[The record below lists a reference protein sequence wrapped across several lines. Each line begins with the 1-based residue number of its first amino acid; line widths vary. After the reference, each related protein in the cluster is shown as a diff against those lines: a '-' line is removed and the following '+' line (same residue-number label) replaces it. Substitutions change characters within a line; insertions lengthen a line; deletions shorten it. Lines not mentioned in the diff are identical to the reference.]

1 MKRLITVLPLMLII
15 TGCNQAP
22 APADPSVITSRS
34 EAWEAA
40 LNAADIDALVALYTS
55 DARVLPPNGK
65 MASGSAAVRNEFGA
79 MIAAGLSGELTSVEA
94 KVSGDMGYN
103 VGVYTLWAGDDL
115 VDTGKYIEIWHRGD
129 DGQWRIS
136 NDIWNS
142 DMPVGAIAAATK
154 APETHLMIS
163 HAVEDA
169 DKWMAAWR
177 GENSRHKLFK
187 DNGAAHVHT
196 FRSADNP
203 NLTGLVVAVSDMDAL
218 NAMLESEEGQAAAT
232 EDGVKFETIVILTE
246 AK

>member
-1 MKRLITVLPLMLII
+1 MI
-15 TGCNQAP
+15 TGCNQSP
-22 APADPSVITSRS
+22 PHEDSSVITSRS

-79 MIAAGLSGELTSVEA
+79 MIDAGLSGELTSVEA
-94 KVSGDMGYN
+94 MVSGDIGYN
-103 VGVYTLWAGDDL
+103 VGVYTLRAGDDL
-115 VDTGKYIEIWHRGD
+115 VDTGKYTEIWHRGD

-142 DMPVGAIAAATK
+142 DGPVVAAEK
-154 APETHLMIS
+154 ALRTHLMIT
-163 HAVEDA
+163 HQVDDA
-169 DKWMAAWR
+169 NHWMAAWR
-177 GENSRHKLFK
+177 GENSRHRLFK

-203 NLTGLVVAVSDMDAL
+203 NLTGLVVAVSDMDAI
-218 NAMLESEEGQAAAT
+218 NAMLRSDEGLAAAA
-232 EDGVKFETIVILTE
+232 EDGVRADTIIVLTE